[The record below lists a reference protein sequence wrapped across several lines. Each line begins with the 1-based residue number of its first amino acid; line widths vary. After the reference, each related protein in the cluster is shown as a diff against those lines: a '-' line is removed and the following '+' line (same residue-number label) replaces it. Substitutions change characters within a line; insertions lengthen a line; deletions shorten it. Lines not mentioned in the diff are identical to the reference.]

1 MSTHWISRARELRA
15 RRWQASQIAR
25 YLRKP
30 EVEIRKVIGMKAI
43 DDRGYSKAARDP
55 KPVAPAPSS
64 IPGRV
69 TLPVISLPEVVDA
82 PRVRKFAPRTR
93 WTASEGAE
101 RWRFHHLKMV
111 REGRFVVRDI
121 VSEWV
126 Q

>member
-15 RRWQASQIAR
+15 RRWQAPQIAR

-43 DDRGYSKAARDP
+43 DERGYSKAARDP
-55 KPVAPAPSS
+55 KPSHPAPACIS
-64 IPGRV
+64 GKV
-69 TLPVISLPEVVDA
+69 TLPVISLPAVQDP

-111 REGRFVVRDI
+111 REGRFVVREA
-121 VSEWV
+121 SEWV